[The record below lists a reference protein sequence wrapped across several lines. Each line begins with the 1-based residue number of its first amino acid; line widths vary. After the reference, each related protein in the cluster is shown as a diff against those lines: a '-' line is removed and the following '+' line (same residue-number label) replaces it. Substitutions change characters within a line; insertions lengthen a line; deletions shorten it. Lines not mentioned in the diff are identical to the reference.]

1 MGFEHLSISAGTPSS
16 ATTIAWCHLPR
27 CLPVQLPIVCAAPW
41 SPIPLLS
48 PPAAAVRTGSS
59 RRGRIYPQR
68 ATLAA
73 LLAVYMAGVLP
84 QPADAAFECRI
95 KKSITSGSHF
105 DMGDNHHFLG
115 ESYPAHIYAT
125 VASTGCTADATAL
138 SSRAATAAALRCS
151 TQTNLPASTNS
162 GFSSTISRSIEFT
175 GAITPSV
182 AMSFATLGANL
193 VDGECN
199 RALSIAMLAR
209 VGWPAFAGVA

>member
-59 RRGRIYPQR
+59 RRGRISPQR

-73 LLAVYMAGVLP
+73 LLAVYTVGVLP

-95 KKSITSGSHF
+95 KKSITSGYYVELGNRYMF
-105 DMGDNHHFLG
+105 G

-162 GFSSTISRSIEFT
+162 GWSSTTNGRT
-175 GAITPSV
+175 AAITPSV

>member
-1 MGFEHLSISAGTPSS
+1 MTSTATPKPTRFQIRPVIG
-16 ATTIAWCHLPR
+16 ATI
-27 CLPVQLPIVCAAPW
+27 
-41 SPIPLLS
+41 
-48 PPAAAVRTGSS
+48 
-59 RRGRIYPQR
+59 
-68 ATLAA
+68 AA
-73 LLAVYMAGVLP
+73 LLAVYTVGVLP

-95 KKSITSGSHF
+95 KKSITSGYDTSYYLGV
-105 DMGDNHHFLG
+105 DAPYNFLG

-162 GFSSTISRSIEFT
+162 GWSSTLANGYT
-175 GAITPSV
+175 AAITPSV

-199 RALSIAMLAR
+199 RALSIAKLAR
-209 VGWPAFAGVA
+209 VAFAGVA

>member
-1 MGFEHLSISAGTPSS
+1 MVTA
-16 ATTIAWCHLPR
+16 
-27 CLPVQLPIVCAAPW
+27 
-41 SPIPLLS
+41 PLLS
-48 PPAAAVRTGSS
+48 HPLPATRTGSS
-59 RRGRIYPQR
+59 RGGASPQR
-68 ATLAA
+68 ATIAA
-73 LLAVYMAGVLP
+73 LLAVYTVGVLP

-95 KKSITSGSHF
+95 KKSITSGYYIGTDDRF
-105 DMGDNHHFLG
+105 FG

-162 GFSSTISRSIEFT
+162 GWSSTYAGRA

-199 RALSIAMLAR
+199 RALSIAKLAR
-209 VGWPAFAGVA
+209 VGRCLLVWPDRPFEPPSYAWMRMHRN